1 MKTLLASILLIASTA
16 YTLLVCFSIW
26 FTFAFFFDR
35 RELDWLGVIFLV
47 VVALSPLLP
56 WAYSLGRIAALRRGE
71 HPRI

>member
-1 MKTLLASILLIASTA
+1 MLTSILLIASTA
-16 YTLLVCFSIW
+16 YTLLVCFAIW
-26 FTFAFFFDR
+26 FTFAFFDR

-71 HPRI
+71 HPPI